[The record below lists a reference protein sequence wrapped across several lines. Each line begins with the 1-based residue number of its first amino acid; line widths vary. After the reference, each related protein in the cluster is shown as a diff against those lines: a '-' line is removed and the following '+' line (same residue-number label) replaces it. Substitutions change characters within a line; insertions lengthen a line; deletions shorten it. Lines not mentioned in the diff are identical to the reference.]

1 MLKENYIAKR
11 TELMEEAQ
19 NFINEGNFEAFEA
32 KKIEVEKLD
41 ADFDV
46 ACQKQAELDVL
57 NSNNKVT
64 KIEIYHFN
72 SNIQLKISY
81 NKHFIKQ

>member
-1 MLKENYIAKR
+1 MLRENYVAKR

-32 KKIEVEKLD
+32 KKVEVEKLD

-57 NSNNKVT
+57 NSRKEVAKEREEPICTGVSSANAKNKYS
-64 KIEIYHFN
+64 K
-72 SNIQLKISY
+72 L
-81 NKHFIKQ
+81 